1 MNRTEPKK
9 ILELLAPAGN
19 MNQACHSIESGCDA
33 VYGGLANWNARM
45 RAGNFSVD
53 EYKRLMEIC
62 RRRGVK
68 FYMTLNTLFK
78 DTELDALLE
87 LLANVNFVLPDAV
100 IVADVG
106 LMALLTE
113 NFPTLDVHASTQYG
127 AYTVDDIKFLERYN
141 VKRVILAR
149 ELTLD
154 EIKKI
159 RAATDI
165 ELEVFCYGSQCI
177 CFSGQCLWS
186 GLTQECS
193 GNRGRCL
200 APCRDFYRQKN
211 FMGQFLYP
219 QDIDAETIV
228 KELVTAGINSL
239 KLEGRFR
246 DSATTSSA
254 IKRFRRAI
262 DDWAAQKPTNTR
274 EDYLSY
280 LGNEVPVKSMF
291 HVLNPR
297 VPLYEKSST
306 RFGEHDFLAKKNQRE
321 EPEIVFTGGHVDAEN
336 NFYIKTIFHEKLSPS
351 NDGAWG
357 AFSFKEGVLE
367 KLEVFDNLG
376 RQFTHELPAKNLIE
390 TTPVALVDLLK
401 NSLSFKLREVSSNL
415 PEFSCVKVN
424 RPAFMSAI
432 QKLNDTCEIVP
443 RPQVNRVVVPVAEDY
458 IRIGELSVMR
468 YLKARGYRKFI
479 FDVTSEEDLRE
490 VLSEDE
496 NDSVVYRLP
505 LLDFSGCQENVLAR
519 LCNKVVMITRP
530 MHLLYI
536 KKYGFKKVFADYTL
550 NIWNSKSLGILKNFG
565 VEMLVAHPELALEES
580 ENIAQALGIQTGVTY
595 AGRIPL
601 GYTRACF
608 KEMNL
613 CGRKCDHSF
622 FELENVTKDYK
633 LQIRCNERLGCR
645 ALVPSAI
652 FVAAADKI
660 TCQKIYNFS
669 FMGEAEIDSILS
681 GNINDVAQI
690 ATIHGRS
697 VL

>member
-1 MNRTEPKK
+1 M
-9 ILELLAPAGN
+9 
-19 MNQACHSIESGCDA
+19 
-33 VYGGLANWNARM
+33 
-45 RAGNFSVD
+45 
-53 EYKRLMEIC
+53 
-62 RRRGVK
+62 
-68 FYMTLNTLFK
+68 
-78 DTELDALLE
+78 
-87 LLANVNFVLPDAV
+87 
-100 IVADVG
+100 
-106 LMALLTE
+106 
-113 NFPTLDVHASTQYG
+113 
-127 AYTVDDIKFLERYN
+127 
-141 VKRVILAR
+141 AR

-154 EIKKI
+154 AIKKI

-165 ELEVFCYGSQCI
+165 ELEIFCYGSQCI

-200 APCRDFYRQKN
+200 APCRDFYRQKD

-228 KELVTAGINSL
+228 EELMITGINSL

-262 DDWAAQKPTNTR
+262 DGLAAQNPTSTR
-274 EDYLSY
+274 EAYLSY

-297 VPLYEKSST
+297 VSLHEESST

-321 EPEIVFTGGHVDAEN
+321 EAEVVFTGGRVDAEN

-357 AFSFKEGVLE
+357 TFSFKAGVLE

-376 RQFTHELPAKNLIE
+376 RQFTHELPAKNLTE
-390 TTPVALVDLLK
+390 TTPVALVGLLK
-401 NSLSFKLREVSSNL
+401 NSLSFKLREVSSNV
-415 PEFSCVKVN
+415 PEFFRVKVN
-424 RPAFMSAI
+424 RLAFMSAI
-432 QKLNDTCEIVP
+432 QKLNDACEIVP
-443 RPQVNRVVVPVAEDY
+443 RSQVNRVVVPVAEDY
-458 IRIGELSVMR
+458 IRLGELSVMR

-496 NDSVVYRLP
+496 FVVYRLP
-505 LLDFSGCQENVLAR
+505 LLDFSGRQESVLAHLR
-519 LCNKVVMITRP
+519 NKVVMITRP

-536 KKYGFKKVFADYTL
+536 EKYGFKKVFADYTL

-580 ENIAQALGIQTGVTY
+580 ENIAQAFGIQTGVTY

-613 CGRKCDHSF
+613 CGRRCDRSF
-622 FELENVTKDYK
+622 FELENVTKEYK

-652 FVAAADKI
+652 VVAAADKI
-660 TCQKIYNFS
+660 TCQKIYS
-669 FMGEAEIDSILS
+669 
-681 GNINDVAQI
+681 
-690 ATIHGRS
+690 
-697 VL
+697 